1 MFSAEIWELVQC
13 KQLVYS
19 APGLSG
25 GVGLTAVQ
33 YALRLGAVVYA
44 TAGNQVSSIFR
55 FDPQSVTEGPRSLTG
70 QAELSS
76 ADGCEV
82 CSLPLIAW
90 VRLSETF

>member
-55 FDPQSVTEGPRSLTG
+55 FDPQSVTRGAPVIDRTSRTIF
-70 QAELSS
+70 
-76 ADGCEV
+76 CR
-82 CSLPLIAW
+82 W
-90 VRLSETF
+90 V